1 MKRKLFSE
9 VSNIDDLQEGDI
21 LYLPPEP
28 GRRKIRL
35 TRKTLMRKGLTM
47 DRHTF
52 TWSTSPFA
60 HDNAGKSFFLVVRY
74 VSTAPIKRVISNII
88 PKTKPREHSVVD
100 AQFAPVS
107 TVLHAGRG
115 YRRSLG
121 DVFMARKPFLACF
134 SAPPYDPGS
143 WDRASSISSVG
154 DGEDVPAW
162 LPEYPR
168 LPLNVDR
175 PLDRIGPGT
184 VDDYMVRNVEN
195 RTSHALRSNFH
206 GTKGFIEFMMARGA
220 KILRPANKKAA
231 QMIAIR
237 SLDSVMQDAG
247 GLQAL
252 DGSVHRL
259 ECVIQTLKKDLALV
273 RKRRQWWHT
282 LMENSPIADD
292 AFLETQIKELQ

>member
-9 VSNIDDLQEGDI
+9 VSDVDDLQAGDI

-52 TWSTSPFA
+52 TWGTSPFA
-60 HDNAGKSFFLVVRY
+60 RDNAKKSFFLVARY
-74 VSTAPIKRVISNII
+74 VSTAPVKRVISNII
-88 PKTKPREHSVVD
+88 PKIKPREYSVVD
-100 AQFAPVS
+100 AQFTPVS
-107 TVLHAGRG
+107 TVLHAGKG
-115 YRRSLG
+115 YKHSLR
-121 DVFMARKPFLACF
+121 DVFLARKPFLACF
-134 SAPPYDPGS
+134 RMPSHASRS
-143 WDRASSISSVG
+143 WDRASSISSVDG
-154 DGEDVPAW
+154 DDAPWW
-162 LPEYPR
+162 LPELR
-168 LPLNVDR
+168 SIGNVEL
-175 PLDRIGPGT
+175 PLDRVGAGT
-184 VDDYMVRNVEN
+184 VDEFMVKNVES
-195 RTSHALRSNFH
+195 RTHSELRSCFR

-231 QMIAIR
+231 QMLAIR
-237 SLDSVMQDAG
+237 PLDEVMRDAG

-282 LMENSPIADD
+282 LMKNSPIADD